1 MSYFIRRGN
10 SFNVSSEESLDIHN
24 KLPIGN
30 YTVMFDNMSG
40 SYFLEMVD
48 VFSQVDKVYGDTLS
62 NSNRILKTFE
72 SRPNSTGIM
81 LSGQKGSGK
90 TLLAKTLSIECA
102 KVGIPTIIIN
112 HAYHGDLF
120 NKFMQDIEQPC
131 MVLFDE
137 FEKVF
142 DNESQEA
149 ILTLFDGVYSSKKLF
164 VITCNDKWRV
174 NDHMKNRPGRI
185 FYLLEYSG
193 ISEEFIIEYCNDN
206 LNDKQYIEKVSQ
218 VSGIFLDFNFDML
231 KAIVEEMN
239 RFDESPQEA
248 MKMLNMKP
256 EYNNHTR
263 YKVKLVVSGKELNY
277 SENSVDDS
285 VTGNP
290 ISHSYSFDWCE
301 DSSDDSPYYTSEF
314 SPNDII
320 KVDGANGIFVLKN
333 EKNEVLTLTQEK
345 ENVFDYHKYLV

>member
-149 ILTLFDGVYSSKKLF
+149 ILTLFDGV
-164 VITCNDKWRV
+164 
-174 NDHMKNRPGRI
+174 
-185 FYLLEYSG
+185 
-193 ISEEFIIEYCNDN
+193 
-206 LNDKQYIEKVSQ
+206 
-218 VSGIFLDFNFDML
+218 
-231 KAIVEEMN
+231 
-239 RFDESPQEA
+239 
-248 MKMLNMKP
+248 
-256 EYNNHTR
+256 
-263 YKVKLVVSGKELNY
+263 
-277 SENSVDDS
+277 
-285 VTGNP
+285 
-290 ISHSYSFDWCE
+290 
-301 DSSDDSPYYTSEF
+301 
-314 SPNDII
+314 
-320 KVDGANGIFVLKN
+320 
-333 EKNEVLTLTQEK
+333 
-345 ENVFDYHKYLV
+345 